1 MAKKS
6 KSAGRNGSNGK
17 RYSAP
22 VRTLTKSSAKPA
34 VKTTATAVKTTPVR
48 NTALPKTNTVATPG
62 ASKRPITHEL
72 IAERAYYISTS
83 GTGGSQDENWHRAER
98 ELRGL

>member
-1 MAKKS
+1 MAKKA

-22 VRTLTKSSAKPA
+22 VRTISKSKPA

-48 NTALPKTNTVATPG
+48 NTSIPKTNTVVTPG
-62 ASKRPITHEL
+62 APKRAITHEL
-72 IAERAYYISTS
+72 IAERAYYISIS

-98 ELRGL
+98 ELRSL